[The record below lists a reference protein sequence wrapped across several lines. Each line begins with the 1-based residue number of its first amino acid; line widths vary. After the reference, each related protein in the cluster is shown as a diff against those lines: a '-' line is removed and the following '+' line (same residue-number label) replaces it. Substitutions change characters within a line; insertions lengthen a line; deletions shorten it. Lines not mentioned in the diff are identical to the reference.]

1 MIIAKEKKQKNIA
14 EYVIYMWQVEDLIRA
29 CNFDIE
35 IIQKSV
41 IDKFNQPEEIMS
53 EIRLWYTHLIKM
65 MKDERI
71 ETVGHLQFMKNTV
84 NDIYNTHLYL
94 LNKESD
100 ADYIRLYT
108 DAQQQIQMLN
118 QKNKGESAN
127 EVELFFVALY
137 GFLMLRLKGENVSD
151 STQSD
156 IRKISA
162 LVSYLSEKH
171 MRFESGKDSM
181 DSL

>member
-1 MIIAKEKKQKNIA
+1 MIIARDKKQKNIA

-41 IDKFNQPEEIMS
+41 IDKFNQPEEVMS
-53 EIRLWYTHLIKM
+53 DIRQWYTHLIKM
-65 MKDERI
+65 MQDEKI
-71 ETVGHLQFMKNTV
+71 QKSGHLQFMKNTV

-100 ADYIRLYT
+100 SEYIRLYN
-108 DAQQQIQMLN
+108 DAQQQMQMLV

-127 EVELFFVALY
+127 EVELLFVALY
-137 GFLMLRLKGENVSD
+137 GFLMLRLKGESVSEN
-151 STQSD
+151 TQSD
-156 IRKISA
+156 IRKISS

-171 MRFESGKDSM
+171 MRFESGKESM